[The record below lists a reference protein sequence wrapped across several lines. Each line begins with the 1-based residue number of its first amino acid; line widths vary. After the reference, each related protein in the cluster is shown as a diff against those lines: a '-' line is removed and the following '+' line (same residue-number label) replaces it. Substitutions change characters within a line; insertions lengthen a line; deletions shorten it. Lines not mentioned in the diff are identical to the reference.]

1 MRLYFSNILLLI
13 IFGANLSAQ
22 SFWTDYNAGLSH
34 LVITE
39 TINLNGTTL
48 DVSDKILDFQGGGFQ
63 NGTLHCSETIFSN
76 ANGCL
81 ATNVLISGAPKNAT
95 VEVDWW
101 EVKKITLEQY
111 LQRVNNLSSP
121 NSTILSNILRNGSIK
136 NIRFGNGIYY
146 FPQTCIPNPFTG
158 IGLHIFGCGVY
169 ATCLYFPN
177 SVGFHLHTGNL
188 ASSQFSDLF
197 IYSYEECFKLR
208 MDNANQRFN
217 SLEHNEFNNLVL
229 LSENGNY
236 CFGADKDYASF
247 MYDNHFHRVG
257 FICKNDA
264 AGFKNLSGLGT
275 TYDMIEDQH
284 WEFSGSVFSES
295 FKATHGKS
303 SVFEACR
310 NVHITNSN
318 IGFMGPKHLYY
329 YNSSDSDRKEGIN
342 ILSDNCNFEGFTDSF
357 IKIAGDYAGID
368 RITFTNCAFVSDIPS
383 ENIAAYNHFILRKVR
398 HLAGIPKSIYNIAD
412 NQFHP
417 TLITSYYI
425 SEITSTNRKIKHD
438 TTRYYVLDT
447 DRTDGSIPGGAPR
460 IEVRNANDSVLYTY
474 YNYYYLPGKE
484 TVTVS
489 ESILSKFRKAEP
501 LIYNFASVQDAKMTP
516 EEAIRDSL
524 DGRPLFIRFEAAGD
538 TCATSVDF
546 KRLFCTGTP
555 SWGNYTQLLPVVLF
569 NASNVNVIVYSG
581 ENQTTLFPSCYK
593 TLLGNQFLWQPLRI
607 DKFSCT
613 TLTDVETNREYQI
626 NGQSF
631 ICVDKGCG
639 LYCNATPPPANT
651 YIAFHETDALTPL
664 ISVFTANGHIY
675 MVRGSGT
682 FSSLDKSYYPTNT
695 DTTFQDGTVTLVC
708 LGPAPSMVLK
718 SGTTEERPSNAPI
731 GFNFFDT
738 TLNRPVWK
746 TFGNLWFDPQKI
758 ENDK

>member
-329 YNSSDSDRKEGIN
+329 YNSSSTDSKMGIH
-342 ILSDNCNFEGFTDSF
+342 ILAENCNFEDFTGSFVHTQNEYADVSELRFDNCTFVTKVPADSLETTYRHFRIPRISALSGVPDSVFNTINGKYYSTQIASKYFSF
-357 IKIAGDYAGID
+357 ITESCNDIKHHSDNFTTIGSKNIQGAEPVRFYSTIKIDSISHDTINVFNYAYLQGKKNYLASESVLSKYQLID
-368 RITFTNCAFVSDIPS
+368 RVVYDCTMKNAS
-383 ENIAAYNHFILRKVR
+383 
-398 HLAGIPKSIYNIAD
+398 
-412 NQFHP
+412 
-417 TLITSYYI
+417 
-425 SEITSTNRKIKHD
+425 NR
-438 TTRYYVLDT
+438 LL
-447 DRTDGSIPGGAPR
+447 
-460 IEVRNANDSVLYTY
+460 NDV
-474 YNYYYLPGKE
+474 
-484 TVTVS
+484 
-489 ESILSKFRKAEP
+489 F
-501 LIYNFASVQDAKMTP
+501 
-516 EEAIRDSL
+516 
-524 DGRPLFIRFEAAGD
+524 DGRPSFISFVSAND
-538 TCATSVDF
+538 TSNVINF
-546 KRLFCTGTP
+546 NEIFCTSTP
-555 SWGNYTQLLPVVLF
+555 SWGNYTHIFPVTLF
-569 NASNVNVIVYSG
+569 NGSDIPITIVSG
-581 ENQTTLFPSCYK
+581 
-593 TLLGNQFLWQPLRI
+593 GNQAVIFPGCHLLLLSKQFISNPIRI

-708 LGPAPSMVLK
+708 LGPAPTMILK